1 MKRFL
6 LPLLAALALPTAV
19 NAEVHNKNLT
29 SESKLIAR
37 VSCENIDVSVAA
49 YKRHLMRLGFSSW
62 LEGKNSKAINT
73 FTKVLVCWESVN
85 TNLETSEIAT
95 WRGVAKQE
103 QGKTNSACSDWVKAL
118 SLKGAKS
125 VAPYYWISF
134 KKEYKKLIRN
144 QNHEDAY
151 NKAMRIVKFNNQK
164 EKEYLRETCPK
175 YFY

>member
-1 MKRFL
+1 MKRL
-6 LPLLAALALPTAV
+6 ILPLLAAFALPTAV

-49 YKRHLMRLGFSSW
+49 YKRHLARLGFSSW

-73 FTKVLVCWESVN
+73 FTTVLVCWESVN
-85 TNLETSEIAT
+85 TNKYASYIAT
-95 WRGVAKQE
+95 LRGVAKQE
-103 QGKTNSACSDWVKAL
+103 KGKTNSACSDWVKAL

-164 EKEYLRETCPK
+164 EKQYLRETCPK